1 MVELDSVLFPSAP
14 HRAVASY
21 LLAVRSEGTPAARRF
36 LVRLYSAMCANCKA
50 LGPTVVD
57 SGDERIAACWYTNDN
72 RAPLG
77 DESMELVQGYVAW
90 HAEPAESPVGGRRV
104 SG

>member
-1 MVELDSVLFPSAP
+1 MVELDLVLFPSAP

-21 LLAVRSEGTPAARRF
+21 LLAVRSDAGTPAARRF

-57 SGDERIAACWYTNDN
+57 SGDERITACWYTNHN

-77 DESMELVQGYVAW
+77 DESLELVQGHVAW
-90 HAEPAESPVGGRRV
+90 HAEPAASPAGGRGV
-104 SG
+104 L